1 MSEWRDR
8 SPSPTLARHLSEL
21 SASSPSSFLRSA
33 SAVSPAAKGA
43 PNLVARAANA
53 RLAQIMA
60 LQAAIAGDGD
70 EDFESASRFMMH
82 RRAAPRGNGTA
93 ASPGFVDGVAAS
105 LLERSSNRSPLP
117 ALSRVSVEPTPAVH
131 STSTER
137 PSLSI
142 RTTLVPPSVKTLT
155 PIPAIDVPV
164 NGHRD
169 RRFPTD
175 VKHWKSREYDDSRET
190 SDLRDELDMLQEENE
205 NLLERLRL
213 VEEKYE
219 EAEVRTRELEKQVAF
234 FGEGA
239 SMEVRLLKR
248 KEAALL
254 QKEKQMRDAIQT
266 KKNDKDE
273 EVAALRQQVQAA
285 RDEAAAA
292 AEQLREAESEAKALH
307 SMTQRMILTEEEKE
321 EVVFKR
327 CWLARFWGLAVRY
340 GIYPDIAASK
350 HEHWSSL
357 APLPFEVVTSAGQI
371 AKEEASRKGNEVSKE
386 RNKLVSDFNEITGKG
401 NIESMLSVEKG
412 LRELASLK
420 VEDAVVLALAQ
431 HQRLNLLR
439 EYASDYKLG
448 DLKFMEALEL
458 SKEEAEDVLFK
469 QSWLVYFW
477 GRAKQHGVEEE
488 IAEERSQFWIDHLGQ
503 QPSLHDA
510 IDVERGLIELK
521 KLGIEHLLWE
531 ASRRDVDTN

>member
-1 MSEWRDR
+1 
-8 SPSPTLARHLSEL
+8 
-21 SASSPSSFLRSA
+21 
-33 SAVSPAAKGA
+33 
-43 PNLVARAANA
+43 
-53 RLAQIMA
+53 
-60 LQAAIAGDGD
+60 
-70 EDFESASRFMMH
+70 
-82 RRAAPRGNGTA
+82 
-93 ASPGFVDGVAAS
+93 
-105 LLERSSNRSPLP
+105 
-117 ALSRVSVEPTPAVH
+117 
-131 STSTER
+131 
-137 PSLSI
+137 
-142 RTTLVPPSVKTLT
+142 
-155 PIPAIDVPV
+155 
-164 NGHRD
+164 
-169 RRFPTD
+169 
-175 VKHWKSREYDDSRET
+175 
-190 SDLRDELDMLQEENE
+190 
-205 NLLERLRL
+205 
-213 VEEKYE
+213 
-219 EAEVRTRELEKQVAF
+219 
-234 FGEGA
+234 
-239 SMEVRLLKR
+239 MEVRLLKR

-340 GIYPDIAASK
+340 GKCFLFDELPAMLLFHYCVFYIAGIYPDIAASK

-371 AKEEASRKGNEVSKE
+371 AKEEASSKGNEVSKE

-431 HQRLNLLR
+431 HQRLSLLR

-448 DLKFMEALEL
+448 DPKFMEALEL

>member
-93 ASPGFVDGVAAS
+93 ASP
-105 LLERSSNRSPLP
+105 
-117 ALSRVSVEPTPAVH
+117 VH

-273 EVAALRQQVQAA
+273 EVAALRQQVQVQACF
-285 RDEAAAA
+285 RFHLYMR
-292 AEQLREAESEAKALH
+292 QGMRLQQQQSNL
-307 SMTQRMILTEEEKE
+307 EK
-321 EVVFKR
+321 
-327 CWLARFWGLAVRY
+327 
-340 GIYPDIAASK
+340 
-350 HEHWSSL
+350 
-357 APLPFEVVTSAGQI
+357 
-371 AKEEASRKGNEVSKE
+371 
-386 RNKLVSDFNEITGKG
+386 
-401 NIESMLSVEKG
+401 
-412 LRELASLK
+412 
-420 VEDAVVLALAQ
+420 
-431 HQRLNLLR
+431 LNLKQ
-439 EYASDYKLG
+439 KL
-448 DLKFMEALEL
+448 
-458 SKEEAEDVLFK
+458 
-469 QSWLVYFW
+469 YT
-477 GRAKQHGVEEE
+477 
-488 IAEERSQFWIDHLGQ
+488 
-503 QPSLHDA
+503 P
-510 IDVERGLIELK
+510 
-521 KLGIEHLLWE
+521 
-531 ASRRDVDTN
+531 

>member
-1 MSEWRDR
+1 MGAIIDGIF
-8 SPSPTLARHLSEL
+8 AHFQC
-21 SASSPSSFLRSA
+21 FLF
-33 SAVSPAAKGA
+33 
-43 PNLVARAANA
+43 
-53 RLAQIMA
+53 
-60 LQAAIAGDGD
+60 D
-70 EDFESASRFMMH
+70 E
-82 RRAAPRGNGTA
+82 
-93 ASPGFVDGVAAS
+93 
-105 LLERSSNRSPLP
+105 LP
-117 ALSRVSVEPTPAVH
+117 A
-131 STSTER
+131 
-137 PSLSI
+137 
-142 RTTLVPPSVKTLT
+142 
-155 PIPAIDVPV
+155 
-164 NGHRD
+164 
-169 RRFPTD
+169 
-175 VKHWKSREYDDSRET
+175 
-190 SDLRDELDMLQEENE
+190 ML
-205 NLLERLRL
+205 LFH
-213 VEEKYE
+213 YC
-219 EAEVRTRELEKQVAF
+219 
-234 FGEGA
+234 
-239 SMEVRLLKR
+239 
-248 KEAALL
+248 
-254 QKEKQMRDAIQT
+254 
-266 KKNDKDE
+266 
-273 EVAALRQQVQAA
+273 
-285 RDEAAAA
+285 
-292 AEQLREAESEAKALH
+292 
-307 SMTQRMILTEEEKE
+307 
-321 EVVFKR
+321 VFYI
-327 CWLARFWGLAVRY
+327 A

>member
-190 SDLRDELDMLQEENE
+190 SDLRDELDMLHEENE

-219 EAEVRTRELEKQVAF
+219 EAEVRTRELEKQNLKENSTWSFAGHSYSRMEEVCCF

-307 SMTQRMILTEEEKE
+307 SMTQRMILTEEEK
-321 EVVFKR
+321 VF
-327 CWLARFWGLAVRY
+327 
-340 GIYPDIAASK
+340 
-350 HEHWSSL
+350 
-357 APLPFEVVTSAGQI
+357 
-371 AKEEASRKGNEVSKE
+371 
-386 RNKLVSDFNEITGKG
+386 
-401 NIESMLSVEKG
+401 
-412 LRELASLK
+412 
-420 VEDAVVLALAQ
+420 
-431 HQRLNLLR
+431 
-439 EYASDYKLG
+439 
-448 DLKFMEALEL
+448 
-458 SKEEAEDVLFK
+458 
-469 QSWLVYFW
+469 
-477 GRAKQHGVEEE
+477 
-488 IAEERSQFWIDHLGQ
+488 
-503 QPSLHDA
+503 
-510 IDVERGLIELK
+510 
-521 KLGIEHLLWE
+521 
-531 ASRRDVDTN
+531 

>member
-93 ASPGFVDGVAAS
+93 ASP
-105 LLERSSNRSPLP
+105 
-117 ALSRVSVEPTPAVH
+117 VH

-190 SDLRDELDMLQEENE
+190 SDLRDELDMLHEENE

-273 EVAALRQQVQAA
+273 EVAALRQQVQVQACF
-285 RDEAAAA
+285 RFHLYMR
-292 AEQLREAESEAKALH
+292 QGMRLQQQQSNL
-307 SMTQRMILTEEEKE
+307 EK
-321 EVVFKR
+321 
-327 CWLARFWGLAVRY
+327 
-340 GIYPDIAASK
+340 
-350 HEHWSSL
+350 
-357 APLPFEVVTSAGQI
+357 
-371 AKEEASRKGNEVSKE
+371 
-386 RNKLVSDFNEITGKG
+386 
-401 NIESMLSVEKG
+401 
-412 LRELASLK
+412 
-420 VEDAVVLALAQ
+420 
-431 HQRLNLLR
+431 LNLKQ
-439 EYASDYKLG
+439 KL
-448 DLKFMEALEL
+448 
-458 SKEEAEDVLFK
+458 
-469 QSWLVYFW
+469 YT
-477 GRAKQHGVEEE
+477 
-488 IAEERSQFWIDHLGQ
+488 
-503 QPSLHDA
+503 P
-510 IDVERGLIELK
+510 
-521 KLGIEHLLWE
+521 
-531 ASRRDVDTN
+531 